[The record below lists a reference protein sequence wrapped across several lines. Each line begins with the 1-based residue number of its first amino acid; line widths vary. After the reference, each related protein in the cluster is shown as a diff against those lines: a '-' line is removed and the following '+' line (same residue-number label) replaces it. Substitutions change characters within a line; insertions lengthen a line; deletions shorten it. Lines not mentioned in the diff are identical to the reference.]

1 MEMNIENIVI
11 RQVQSELSSIGLKDI
26 VEDCLRQIATE
37 TIKKLAERIIDEKA
51 TEIISQEIDKQMA
64 GEIVINDGW
73 SKVTRFDNFEAM
85 FRSKMKEKMEAQYKV
100 QDLVRKKVSE
110 RLDMLITKEWSK
122 VVERI
127 VDEITHSKLV
137 KKP

>member
-11 RQVQSELSSIGLKDI
+11 RQVQSELSSIDLKDI
-26 VEDCLRQIATE
+26 VEGCLRQIATE

-85 FRSKMKEKMEAQYKV
+85 FRSKMKERMESQYKV

-110 RLDMLITKEWSK
+110 RLDMLITQEWSK

-137 KKP
+137 EKP